1 MQSRA
6 RGGDDL
12 RTTTIDAL
20 YNDVDYT
27 DPRDE
32 DASSEP
38 VDRKSGVEGKSVDLG
53 GRRHS

>member
-20 YNDVDYT
+20 YDDVDYT
-27 DPRDE
+27 V
-32 DASSEP
+32 A
-38 VDRKSGVEGKSVDLG
+38 VNRKMYV
-53 GRRHS
+53 